1 MLKQAT
7 IAGAMIV
14 CLGPFAARAEAP
26 VLRSGTPVIHL
37 ADNLDE
43 KEKLGWCIDT
53 KGRGFAET
61 LHAHSCKPEGP
72 AAKDTQFSHDA
83 ESGQIRSVAF
93 EEKCMAFS
101 DPENEVQPFGLLDC
115 VSGEASQEFV
125 HDPRS
130 MEIRIGSDT
139 SKCVVVAPESR
150 PAGPF
155 MSRDLIVAACGAV
168 EKKFKQWIVRK

>member
-26 VLRSGTPVIHL
+26 LLQSGTPVVYL

-61 LHAHSCKPEGP
+61 LHAHSCKPAGR
-72 AAKDTQFSHDA
+72 AAKDTQFAYEA
-83 ESGQIRSVAF
+83 ESGQLRSVAF

-101 DPENEVQPFGLLDC
+101 DPENKVRPFGLLDC
-115 VSGEASQEFV
+115 VPGEASQEFV
-125 HDPRS
+125 HDSQS

-139 SKCVVVAPESR
+139 SKCVAVAPESR

-155 MSRDLIVAACGAV
+155 MSRDLIVADCGSV